1 MTRYCVD
8 PARSELIANWGTGQ
22 SDLATRLADL
32 PAGTDTAAL
41 QQLARALTHL
51 SEAAWHT
58 YTHPASA
65 ADSLEPNSEGWR
77 REQER
82 QAFSEVTKAISQPNL
97 PEGGSVIV
105 SYSALLES
113 AHQVGRALHALNDPD
128 LTKAVLAEAATELA
142 AVENA
147 KLGDLTGRA
156 QQAVLLSREDA
167 SPVQVAAADRLLE
180 QDPFGPPTLFTDI
193 DPTAASVAAAHWL
206 AAATEVAAD
215 ASGQN
220 PTAVVLEADDIE
232 ALPHETPTLVLELLD
247 SGASPREAV
256 TTLVRHAMH
265 VADGVLPDP
274 TALREQLDDFEE
286 TLAEYPGDD
295 EPDIEEVALRL
306 TPLDPKRPA
315 RELLED
321 LLAGI
326 HGCWLLHSEYDELD
340 DEEREAGDLAAGAS
354 PGCCRV
360 GGCRST
366 VADRWVR
373 GAPGLSREASVRRAR
388 GLLRHA
394 PPGCAP
400 YVGPARV
407 ALHP

>member
-8 PARSELIANWGTGQ
+8 PDRNELTAAWGTGEG
-22 SDLATRLADL
+22 DLTTRIAVL
-32 PAGTDTAAL
+32 PGGTDIAASL
-41 QQLARALTHL
+41 RLARALTQL

-82 QAFSEVTKAISQPNL
+82 QAFSEVTKAITQPNL
-97 PEGGSVIV
+97 PQTGPVIV
-105 SYSALLES
+105 SYSPLIES
-113 AHQVGRALHALNDPD
+113 AHQVGRALHTLDNPD
-128 LTKAVLAEAATELA
+128 LTKAVLAETAIELA
-142 AVENA
+142 AVESA
-147 KLGDLTGRA
+147 ELGNLTGRA
-156 QQAVLLSREDA
+156 QQAVLLSREDV
-167 SPVQVAAADRLLE
+167 SPVQVAAADHLLE
-180 QDPFGPPTLFTDI
+180 QDPFGPAALFSDV

-206 AAATEVAAD
+206 AAAAEVAAD

-220 PTAVVLEADDIE
+220 PTAVLLEADDIE

-247 SGASPREAV
+247 SGASPNDAV

-265 VADGVLPDP
+265 VADGLLPDP

-286 TLAEYPGDD
+286 TLAEYAGD
-295 EPDIEEVALRL
+295 EPDIEDVALRL

-315 RELLED
+315 RDLLED

-340 DEEREAGDLAAGAS
+340 NKEEDDTENDEEREA
-354 PGCCRV
+354 
-360 GGCRST
+360 
-366 VADRWVR
+366 
-373 GAPGLSREASVRRAR
+373 EAHQHHSRAR
-388 GLLRHA
+388 FAQLVRAAATRNHDRLI
-394 PPGCAP
+394 
-400 YVGPARV
+400 
-407 ALHP
+407 

>member
-8 PARSELIANWGTGQ
+8 PDRNELTAAWGTGEG
-22 SDLATRLADL
+22 DLTTRIAVL
-32 PAGTDTAAL
+32 PGGTDIAASL
-41 QQLARALTHL
+41 RLARALTQL

-82 QAFSEVTKAISQPNL
+82 QAFSEVTKAITQPNL
-97 PEGGSVIV
+97 PQTGPVIV
-105 SYSALLES
+105 SYSPLIES
-113 AHQVGRALHALNDPD
+113 AHQVGRALHTLDNPD
-128 LTKAVLAEAATELA
+128 LTKAVLAETAIELA
-142 AVENA
+142 AVESA
-147 KLGDLTGRA
+147 ELGNLTGRA
-156 QQAVLLSREDA
+156 QQAVLLSREDV
-167 SPVQVAAADRLLE
+167 SPVQVAAADHLLE
-180 QDPFGPPTLFTDI
+180 QDPFGPAALFSDV

-206 AAATEVAAD
+206 AAAAEVAAD

-220 PTAVVLEADDIE
+220 PTAVLLEADDIE

-247 SGASPREAV
+247 SGASPNDAV

-265 VADGVLPDP
+265 VADGLLPDP

-286 TLAEYPGDD
+286 TLAEYAGD
-295 EPDIEEVALRL
+295 EPDIEDVALRL

-315 RELLED
+315 RDLLED

-340 DEEREAGDLAAGAS
+340 NKEEDDTENDEEREA
-354 PGCCRV
+354 
-360 GGCRST
+360 
-366 VADRWVR
+366 
-373 GAPGLSREASVRRAR
+373 EAHQHHS
-388 GLLRHA
+388 
-394 PPGCAP
+394 
-400 YVGPARV
+400 PARFAQLV
-407 ALHP
+407 RAAATRNHDRLI